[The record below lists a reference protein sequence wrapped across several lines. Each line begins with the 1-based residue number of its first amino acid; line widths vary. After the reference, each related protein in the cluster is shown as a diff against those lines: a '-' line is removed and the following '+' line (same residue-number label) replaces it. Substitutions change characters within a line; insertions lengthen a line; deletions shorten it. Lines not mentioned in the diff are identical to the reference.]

1 MTSNRF
7 YIQKKQIKF
16 PGVVLTGSEHHHLS
30 RVVRK
35 KQGDKVSLFTEK
47 GENFTARIDKIEQS
61 KTILT
66 IIETGHQKE
75 SGMKIILA
83 PSLVKSKALELI
95 LQKSTELGVSCFVPV
110 VAERSVVKI
119 IDKTKKKINRWNRI
133 VLSASKQCG
142 RTSPPIIEKPLPLEK
157 FLDIKKAR
165 VKIFLDEK
173 GGECLRDFIYN
184 PRKDNPNKIP
194 SSMIILLGPEGG
206 WTEKEK
212 QDIVHHGYQA
222 VSLGRNILR
231 AETAAISCVA
241 IISHFW
247 NP

>member
-1 MTSNRF
+1 MTSDRF

-16 PGVVLTGSEHHHLS
+16 PGAVLTGSEHHHLS

-47 GENFTARIDKIEQS
+47 GENFTARIDKIEKSQ
-61 KTILT
+61 TILT

-75 SGMKIILA
+75 SGMKITLA

-110 VAERSVVKI
+110 VAERSIVKI
-119 IDKTKKKINRWNRI
+119 SDKIEKKITRWHRI

-142 RTSPPIIEKPLPLEK
+142 RPSPPFIEKPLPLKK
-157 FLDIKKAR
+157 FLDIEKAH

-173 GGECLRDFIYN
+173 GGECLRDFICDFHDN
-184 PRKDNPNKIP
+184 HPRKFPL
-194 SSMIILLGPEGG
+194 SVIILLGPEGG